1 MTLLARN
8 GSLAIGK
15 EAGGAPGTFV
25 PPTYAFP
32 YMGSSGYEDMYDQIK
47 DESVRANDTV
57 LQGSYQGPGH
67 GEWQVDHQA
76 YPDLVGVPLVGMIG
90 PDTVTAGT
98 STTLSAATIVG
109 ATAISVP
116 VSLPAGTVVRVG
128 TGAALEYAWTD
139 GAATGTGPYISNV
152 TTVLGRTGANRVG
165 LVNAHSLSDPVV
177 TPTQHLFK
185 QSPSTLLPTWS
196 LLYYDTVQWVSAS
209 YARFSELGIKIDPK
223 GAVQLSSKLTS
234 MLSVPASSA
243 AAAYSTYDPLLGW
256 SWQLTTGGVLSTRGK
271 TCDLTVKRATEAVAS
286 SDGTQ
291 QPREVFAG
299 ALESDGKLKAIFENN
314 LDFALFTGNTQL
326 PFTIALQQPI
336 NRGGQAL
343 TITMSKSAWPKG
355 KRDMSGSYSQADFDV
370 SGVWN
375 STDGGAVQATLTNW
389 VTTAY

>member
-1 MTLLARN
+1 VTQLARN

-15 EAGGAPGTFV
+15 EAPGLPGGFV
-25 PPTYAFP
+25 PPTFGVP
-32 YMGSSGYEDMYDQIK
+32 YTGSSGFEDLIDQIK
-47 DESVRANDTV
+47 DESVRANDSI

-67 GEWQVDHQA
+67 GEWQLDYQA

-98 STTLSAATIVG
+98 STTLSAATTVG

-116 VSLPAGTVVRVG
+116 VSLPAGTVVKVG
-128 TGAALEYAWTD
+128 SGAALEYAWTD

-152 TTVLGRTGANRVG
+152 TTVLGRTGSNRVG
-165 LVNAHSLSDPVV
+165 LANAHSLSDPVL
-177 TPTQHLFK
+177 TPTAHTFK
-185 QSPSTLLPTWS
+185 QAPTIALPTWS

-256 SWQLTTGGVLSTRGK
+256 SWQLTSGGASSTRGRS
-271 TCDLTVKRATEAVAS
+271 CDLTIKRATEAIPS

-299 ALESDGKLKAIFENN
+299 GLESDGKLKAIFENN
-314 LDFALFTGNTQL
+314 LDFALFTSNTQL
-326 PFTIALQQPI
+326 PMTVSMQQPI
-336 NRGGQAL
+336 SRGGQSL
-343 TITMSKSAWPKG
+343 SLSMSKSAWYKG
-355 KRDMSGSYSQADFDV
+355 KRDMSQAYAQADFDI

-375 STDGGAVQATLTNW
+375 ATDGGVVQATLLNW